1 MDAGDL
7 KAARADFQ
15 KVLDLNPSATM
26 RDLAGQRLKALG
38 AP

>member
-15 KVLDLNPSATM
+15 KVLDLNPSAAL
-26 RDLAGQRLKALG
+26 RDQVERRLQALD